1 MRVELMQKVKRNDT
15 VMVITGK
22 DRGKT
27 GLVRQV
33 MPRDNRLIVEGLN
46 MIKKHQ
52 RPTQTAGVP
61 APGGIVSRE
70 APLHASNVM
79 VVCKECGK
87 AARTGL
93 RVRQDGVKVRV
104 CKRCGADID

>member
-1 MRVELMQKVKRNDT
+1 MKSIRRNDT
-15 VMVITGK
+15 VLVIAGK

-27 GLVRQV
+27 GVVRTV
-33 MPRDNRLIVEGLN
+33 LPKKGRVVVDGVN

-52 RPTQTAGVP
+52 RPRTDAGVP
-61 APGGIVSRE
+61 VAGGIMVRE

-87 AARTGL
+87 ATRTGL

-104 CKRCGADID
+104 CKRCGADVD

>member
-1 MRVELMQKVKRNDT
+1 MSSVKRNDT
-15 VMVITGK
+15 VMVLTGK

-27 GLVRQV
+27 GVVRSVLPKKNRVLVDGV
-33 MPRDNRLIVEGLN
+33 N

-52 RPTQTAGVP
+52 RPTQQAGV
-61 APGGIVSRE
+61 AVPGGIVTRE
-70 APLHASNVM
+70 GPLHASNVM
-79 VVCKECGK
+79 VVCKECNRPT
-87 AARTGL
+87 RTRV

>member
-1 MRVELMQKVKRNDT
+1 VRRNDT
-15 VMVITGK
+15 VMVISGR

-27 GLVRQV
+27 GVVRQV
-33 MPRDNRLIVEGLN
+33 LPAKNRLIVEGVN

-52 RPTQTAGVP
+52 RPTQQGGVP
-61 APGGIVSRE
+61 TPGSIVTRE

-79 VVCKECGK
+79 VVCKECGR
-87 AARTGL
+87 ATRTGL

-104 CKRCGADID
+104 CKRCGGDVD